1 MIYFISDIHL
11 GYFPK
16 EKNGLVEKMLIR
28 LLDLISKDGNLLVI
42 VGDLFDYWF
51 DYRTVIPKDFFR
63 VISKFDELLEKGV
76 KIIYLIGNHDFG
88 HYKFFEEE
96 LGIEIYRDD
105 LEQTF
110 YGKKFYI
117 SHGDGK
123 IKNDWGYK
131 LLKFILRN
139 KVSGTLFRL
148 IHPDIGIKLA
158 QKSSRKSR
166 NYTENRRNKDFD
178 SLFEFAKLKIEQGYD
193 YVVMGHSHR
202 LEQRNYKNGMYI
214 NLGDWLGMPVV
225 GIYDGKE
232 FLVEPVEKMIQN
244 TLRE

>member
-1 MIYFISDIHL
+1 MVYFISDIHL

-16 EKNGLVEKMLIR
+16 EKNRLIEKILIE
-28 LLDLISKDGNLLVI
+28 LLDVISKDGKNLVI

-51 DYRTVIPKDFFR
+51 DYETVIPKDFFR
-63 VISKFDELLEKGV
+63 VINKFDELLEKDV

-96 LGIEIYRDD
+96 LGIEVYKDD
-105 LEQTF
+105 IEETF

-123 IKNDWGYK
+123 IKNDLGYK
-131 LLKFILRN
+131 LLKFVLRN
-139 KVSGTLFRL
+139 KVSGTLFRF

-166 NYTENRRNKDFD
+166 DYTANRSNKDFE

-193 YVVMGHSHR
+193 YVIMGHSHR
-202 LEQRNYKNGMYI
+202 LEQRYYRNGMYI
-214 NLGDWLGMPVV
+214 NLGDWLNMPVV
-225 GIYDGKE
+225 GIFDGNN
-232 FLVEPVEKMIQN
+232 FFVEPVEKIIQN
-244 TLRE
+244 SLRE